1 MAAYDQLHVF
11 FFPMMAQGH
20 MIPTLDL
27 AKLFA
32 SRGVRATII
41 TTPRNQ
47 HVFSDSIVK
56 ATQLGGRIQI
66 VVLDFPAVQAGLPE
80 GCERLDLAPD
90 DLVPNFH
97 AACAMLQE
105 PLEQLLQQ
113 HRPDC
118 LVADMF
124 FPWATDAA
132 AKFHVPR
139 LVFHGVS
146 YIALCAW
153 YNLRVHDPFKNVSSD
168 CEPVPIP
175 NLPHDIRLTR
185 LQLSPVDRGL
195 LDSYSGELMKQVR
208 ESDVASYGVIFNS
221 FYELEREY
229 ADYYTNILGI
239 KAWPVGPLSLRINAE
254 SRAERGDKPSMDE
267 HQCLKWLD
275 SKAPNSI
282 VYICF
287 GSGMASFAPN
297 QLRELAVGI
306 ESSGLGFVWVIRKGR
321 DEEAENNN
329 EKWMPEGFEE
339 RTKERGLVIRGWAPQ
354 VVILDHQAVGAFV
367 THCGWNSTLE
377 GVCAGVPFVTW
388 PMCAEQFYNEKLVT
402 EVLKT
407 GVGVGS
413 KKWMRSGND
422 GVESAA
428 IAEAMKRV
436 MMVESEELRSRAKA
450 YKEMAKKAIEEGGSS
465 YCGLTAL
472 LDELTTLHHSSRKH

>member
-20 MIPTLDL
+20 MIPTLDM

-47 HVFSDSIVK
+47 PVFSDSIVK
-56 ATQLGGRIQI
+56 ATTELGRRIQI
-66 VVLDFPAVQAGLPE
+66 VVLDFPAARAGLPE

-90 DLVPNFH
+90 DAVPNFH

-105 PLEQLLQQ
+105 PLEELLEQ

-132 AKFHVPR
+132 AKFRVPR
-139 LVFHGVS
+139 LVFHGTS
-146 YIALCAW
+146 YIALCGW
-153 YNLRVHDPFKNVSSD
+153 YNLRVYDPFKNVTSD
-168 CEPVPIP
+168 CEPVSIP

-195 LDSYSGELMKQVR
+195 LDSYSGELMKRVR
-208 ESDVASYGVIFNS
+208 ESDVNSYGVIFNS

-229 ADYYTNILGI
+229 ADYYRNDLGI
-239 KAWPVGPLSLRINAE
+239 KAWPVGPLSLCNE
-254 SRAERGDKPSMDE
+254 SRAERGDKPSIDE
-267 HQCLKWLD
+267 HQCLEWLD

-297 QLRELAVGI
+297 QLGELARGI
-306 ESSGLGFVWVIRKGR
+306 ESSGLDFVWVIRKGR
-321 DEEAENNN
+321 GEGAED

-402 EVLKT
+402 QVLRT

-422 GVESAA
+422 GVKSDA

-436 MMVESEELRSRAKA
+436 MMEGEELKSRAKA

-472 LDELTTLHHSSRKH
+472 LDELTTLHSSRKH